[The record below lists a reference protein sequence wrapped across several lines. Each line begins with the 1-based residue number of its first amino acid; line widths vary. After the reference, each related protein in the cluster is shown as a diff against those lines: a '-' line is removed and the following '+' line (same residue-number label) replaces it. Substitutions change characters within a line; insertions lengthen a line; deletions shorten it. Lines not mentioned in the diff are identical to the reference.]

1 MELQYIKCGRE
12 WIDDGNFKL
21 AQNFFELALQ
31 KNPNSANA
39 LMGIAQCYVS
49 RAKEEKRHAK
59 KLKLLQKALSN
70 ATKARDKAPTDNW
83 VQSRYHLVLGA
94 SHEENDMQFLALDEY
109 NLAIKLDPS
118 LKLKYFD
125 HLIQLQVFLGFEE
138 RNILPGGK
146 RDREFIAHVYRKR
159 GNLYEQLGDI
169 YIGEKKYATA
179 RHNYDRAIHFYTK
192 AADVYEPIL
201 EGMESDL
208 HILKEKMDE
217 LEGEVDKASQASRI
231 DEKIMQVKGREDHEV
246 LKVGKG
252 ASSKEI
258 KSAYKKLALKYH
270 PDKITEDLDEDTKRL
285 HYEIFLRVT
294 EAKERM
300 LGED

>member
-1 MELQYIKCGRE
+1 
-12 WIDDGNFKL
+12 
-21 AQNFFELALQ
+21 
-31 KNPNSANA
+31 
-39 LMGIAQCYVS
+39 
-49 RAKEEKRHAK
+49 
-59 KLKLLQKALSN
+59 
-70 ATKARDKAPTDNW
+70 
-83 VQSRYHLVLGA
+83 
-94 SHEENDMQFLALDEY
+94 
-109 NLAIKLDPS
+109 
-118 LKLKYFD
+118 
-125 HLIQLQVFLGFEE
+125 
-138 RNILPGGK
+138 
-146 RDREFIAHVYRKR
+146 
-159 GNLYEQLGDI
+159 
-169 YIGEKKYATA
+169 
-179 RHNYDRAIHFYTK
+179 
-192 AADVYEPIL
+192 
-201 EGMESDL
+201 MESDL